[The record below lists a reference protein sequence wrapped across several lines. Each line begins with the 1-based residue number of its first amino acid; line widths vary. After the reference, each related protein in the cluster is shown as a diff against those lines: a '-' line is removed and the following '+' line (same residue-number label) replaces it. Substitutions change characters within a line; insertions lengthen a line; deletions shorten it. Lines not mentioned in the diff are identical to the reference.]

1 MFYLSGAVGL
11 LIIQTKLNLIR
22 KFGKKVLTLIDDVR
36 MLRATLMCSIDK
48 KYQMHNY
55 STIQLK
61 CSIGDVSSVVSFHEL
76 LPAVLLGL
84 TMVKLGRFA
93 VKSLDDAGITSTEPV
108 ECNPII
114 LIARLTANRGKQLR
128 MRLYS
133 SSLFLSLF

>member
-48 KYQMHNY
+48 KYQMLNY

-76 LPAVLLGL
+76 LPAVLLGS

>member
-11 LIIQTKLNLIR
+11 LNIQTKLNLIR

-114 LIARLTANRGKQLR
+114 LMARLTANRGKQLR